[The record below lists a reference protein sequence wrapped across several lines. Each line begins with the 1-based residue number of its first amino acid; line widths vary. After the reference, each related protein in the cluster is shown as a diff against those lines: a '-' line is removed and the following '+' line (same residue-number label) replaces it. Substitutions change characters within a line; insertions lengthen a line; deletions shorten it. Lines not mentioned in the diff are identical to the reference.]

1 MTYRTRGQGICVSKK
16 IFSRHC
22 GKYGKRIPAKVLCR
36 TAGPAPEDCGQTKQE
51 EEKGQKHE
59 YPY

>member
-16 IFSRHC
+16 NFFPSLWKIREENTC
-22 GKYGKRIPAKVLCR
+22 GGLCR